1 MTTPLFPTGP
11 DAAHTGANTPT
22 EDFSATPWAGG
33 TSSAESSAE
42 SSAATTG
49 ATLSENPTVPYPES
63 RVPPREP
70 DFFAPN
76 TDLPIAAT
84 AATHR
89 LRPRF
94 GTILWG
100 ILLLALAAYM
110 VVFTL
115 LPAPPDPTLWLLG
128 GVIAVGL
135 GLVVAG
141 IAAAARRAD

>member
-1 MTTPLFPTGP
+1 MTTPLFPASP
-11 DAAHTGANTPT
+11 DHDRPGANAPT
-22 EDFSATPWAGG
+22 EDFSVNAADDASATAN
-33 TSSAESSAE
+33 
-42 SSAATTG
+42 
-49 ATLSENPTVPYPES
+49 LSDDPTVPYPKS
-63 RVPPREP
+63 GFPPREHDATP
-70 DFFAPN
+70 SFFAPN
-76 TDLPIAAT
+76 TDMPTTAAAT
-84 AATHR
+84 PR

-94 GTILWG
+94 GTIFWG
-100 ILLLALAAYM
+100 ILLLAFATYM

>member
-1 MTTPLFPTGP
+1 MTTPLSPANPGADRS
-11 DAAHTGANTPT
+11 DAPT
-22 EDFSATPWAGG
+22 EVFAARPLDAEAPTEVLPVRPLDTDAPVTEANPTAAAASPGPETDPTPSFFSPNQAAPVG
-33 TSSAESSAE
+33 E
-42 SSAATTG
+42 ATT
-49 ATLSENPTVPYPES
+49 S
-63 RVPPREP
+63 
-70 DFFAPN
+70 AP
-76 TDLPIAAT
+76 
-84 AATHR
+84 R

-100 ILLLALAAYM
+100 ILLLAFATYM

-115 LPAPPDPTLWLLG
+115 LPVPPDPTLWLLG

>member
-1 MTTPLFPTGP
+1 MTTPQNN
-11 DAAHTGANTPT
+11 TGADAPT
-22 EDFSATPWAGG
+22 EDFSASRQ
-33 TSSAESSAE
+33 TSDVTAN
-42 SSAATTG
+42 
-49 ATLSENPTVPYPES
+49 LSTHPTVPYPES
-63 RVPPREP
+63 TLPPRETIETP
-70 DFFAPN
+70 NFFAPN
-76 TDLPIAAT
+76 TDAPTVGPALPAAP
-84 AATHR
+84 R

-100 ILLLALAAYM
+100 ILLLALATYM

-115 LPAPPDPTLWLLG
+115 LPVPPDPTLWLLG

>member
-1 MTTPLFPTGP
+1 MTTPLSPANPGADRS
-11 DAAHTGANTPT
+11 DAPT
-22 EDFSATPWAGG
+22 EVFAASPPAIDATVTEANPTAANATVASPAPETDPTPSFFSPNQAAPAGEATP
-33 TSSAESSAE
+33 SA
-42 SSAATTG
+42 
-49 ATLSENPTVPYPES
+49 P
-63 RVPPREP
+63 
-70 DFFAPN
+70 
-76 TDLPIAAT
+76 
-84 AATHR
+84 R

-100 ILLLALAAYM
+100 ILLLAFATYM

-115 LPAPPDPTLWLLG
+115 LPVPPDPTLWLLG

>member
-1 MTTPLFPTGP
+1 MTTPLSPTSP
-11 DAAHTGANTPT
+11 NADHTGANTPT
-22 EDFSATPWAGG
+22 EDFSATPLVGG
-33 TSSAESSAE
+33 ESGADYSAESGT
-42 SSAATTG
+42 ATTG
-49 ATLSENPTVPYPES
+49 ATLSDNPTIPYPES
-63 RVPPREP
+63 SRAPREN

-76 TDLPIAAT
+76 TDLPTAAT
-84 AATHR
+84 ATPR

-100 ILLLALAAYM
+100 ILLLAFATYM

>member
-1 MTTPLFPTGP
+1 MTTPLSSKNP
-11 DAAHTGANTPT
+11 DADQSGANAPT
-22 EDFSATPWAGG
+22 EDFSVNPAGDASATAK
-33 TSSAESSAE
+33 
-42 SSAATTG
+42 
-49 ATLSENPTVPYPES
+49 LSDNPTVPYPES
-63 RVPPREP
+63 SRAPREN

-76 TDLPIAAT
+76 TDLPTAAT
-84 AATHR
+84 ATPR

-100 ILLLALAAYM
+100 ILLLAFATYM

>member
-1 MTTPLFPTGP
+1 MTTPQNNI
-11 DAAHTGANTPT
+11 GANAST
-22 EDFSATPWAGG
+22 EDFSASRQGSDATP
-33 TSSAESSAE
+33 TQDVSANPTLPHPQ
-42 SSAATTG
+42 AAP
-49 ATLSENPTVPYPES
+49 LSEEHDVRPS
-63 RVPPREP
+63 
-70 DFFAPN
+70 FFAPN
-76 TDLPIAAT
+76 TDAPTVGTLLPT
-84 AATHR
+84 TPR

-100 ILLLALAAYM
+100 VLLLAFATYM

-115 LPAPPDPTLWLLG
+115 LPVPPDPTLWLLG

>member
-1 MTTPLFPTGP
+1 MTTPLSPAGP
-11 DAAHTGANTPT
+11 NHDRTGANAPT
-22 EDFSATPWAGG
+22 EDFSVNAAADASATAN
-33 TSSAESSAE
+33 
-42 SSAATTG
+42 
-49 ATLSENPTVPYPES
+49 LSDDPTVPYPES
-63 RVPPREP
+63 GRPSPEHDSTP
-70 DFFAPN
+70 SFFNPN
-76 TDLPIAAT
+76 TDMPT
-84 AATHR
+84 AATPR

-100 ILLLALAAYM
+100 ILLLAFATYM

>member
-1 MTTPLFPTGP
+1 MTTPLSSKNP
-11 DAAHTGANTPT
+11 DADQSGANAPT
-22 EDFSATPWAGG
+22 EDFSVNPAGDA
-33 TSSAESSAE
+33 SSTAK
-42 SSAATTG
+42 
-49 ATLSENPTVPYPES
+49 LSDNPTVPSPES
-63 RVPPREP
+63 SRAPREN

-76 TDLPIAAT
+76 TDLTTAAT
-84 AATHR
+84 ATPR

-100 ILLLALAAYM
+100 ILLLAFATYM